1 MRVPISK
8 ILFAVTMLAMVSCD
22 EWKVQMVTEVMRD
35 GSCVRTVASDDRSCL
50 TEDEGWES
58 VDEEDYI
65 RKFTADT
72 IYKAVIRRSFEK
84 VEDMNGCPALQI
96 CGKSIRSEASLDR
109 KFKWFYTEYTFTET
123 FRGWNADLSIPVTDY
138 VTQDEASFWYTGYP
152 ELPKGITGQ
161 ELQYLQDISF
171 NTDHW
176 IYDMTWDIYFRTID
190 RFYDEINP
198 PMDRKTFLSMRDS
211 VMHEAWNQDVEF
223 YDNRE
228 LEFLDRFF
236 KTDAFTKADFSD
248 EIADYG
254 KILWNQ
260 SLGLMH
266 LEAPYMLRMPGR
278 ITDAGR
284 GQIEDG
290 VIRYRFEGSFLI
302 PGDYTI
308 AASSRCVN
316 VWAFI
321 LSGLVLA
328 VAVGSFFIKR

>member
-1 MRVPISK
+1 
-8 ILFAVTMLAMVSCD
+8 
-22 EWKVQMVTEVMRD
+22 
-35 GSCVRTVASDDRSCL
+35 
-50 TEDEGWES
+50 
-58 VDEEDYI
+58 
-65 RKFTADT
+65 
-72 IYKAVIRRSFEK
+72 
-84 VEDMNGCPALQI
+84 MNGCPALHI
-96 CGKSIRSEASLDR
+96 CGNPIRSDASLDR

-138 VTQDEASFWYTGYP
+138 VTQDEASFWYTGYQ

-171 NTDHW
+171 KTDHW
-176 IYDMTWDIYFRTID
+176 IYDVTWDVYFRTID

-198 PMDRKTFLSMRDS
+198 PVDRKTFLSMRDS

-223 YDNRE
+223 YENRE

-236 KTDAFTKADFSD
+236 KTDAFTKADYSD

-254 KILWNQ
+254 KNLWNQ
-260 SLGLMH
+260 SLGLMN
-266 LEAPYMLRMPGR
+266 LEAPYILKMPGR
-278 ITDAGR
+278 VTDAGR

-290 VIRYRFEGSFLI
+290 VIKYRFEGSFLI

-308 AASSRCVN
+308 TASSRCVN

-321 LSGLVLA
+321 ISGLVLA